1 MMHTPLNKDSFAATR
16 VPAVAQRGSVVV
28 VVVWAVAVAA
38 VLVSATQIVTFRQA
52 VVGRETLARVQAR
65 WAARAGIEQMVA
77 IMEFHLE
84 NADPDD
90 PMAVVRDMEEH
101 AIGTTAT
108 GGWDIRHFLDGI
120 EWAGPLDEGA
130 KLNINVATS
139 TQLTNLPNM
148 TPDVVDA
155 IVDWRDADD
164 NVQGLGAESDYYSN
178 RTLGY
183 KPRNGNFR
191 SFAELELVA
200 GAWPQYVRGEDW
212 NLNGRL
218 DPNENDGNKSFPN
231 DKPDG
236 KLDGGWSKFLTATSV
251 QSPVSL
257 SGEDKLPLKG
267 ADPESLTKR
276 LGITAD
282 QAKALATYGNQP
294 NAKPEALIATPLS
307 QLGSGGAAGATGGA
321 SGGKS
326 GASGSSGGKGSGSGS
341 SGGGMSMSTGGGG
354 MSASGGGGGRGGSG
368 GGAVV
373 GMSPGGGSGGG
384 KGSGGSGGGSS
395 GGGRSGGGSGGSS
408 ASGSS
413 TATGGGS
420 SGRSSG
426 GGSSGGTGGPAAV
439 ADLTNVQ
446 LRAVLRELTADDFT
460 KPVPGRMNIN
470 TVPESVLKE
479 VLELDPRMA
488 DAIIARRRAKT
499 EGITSLADLSEIS
512 GINPTVLTQLATQF
526 DVTSSVYTVTCRG
539 RAATTG
545 AEVEIEVVI
554 DKSQLPA
561 KFLSYREQ

>member
-1 MMHTPLNKDSFAATR
+1 MMMFAPTR
-16 VPAVAQRGSVVV
+16 NRCTTMHVPMSQRAAHRGSVVV

-65 WAARAGIEQMVA
+65 WAARAGMEQMVA
-77 IMEFHLE
+77 IMEFHLQ

-101 AIGTTAT
+101 ATGTTAT
-108 GGWDIRHFLDGI
+108 GSWDIRHFLDGL

-130 KLNINVATS
+130 KLNINVATNM
-139 TQLTNLPNM
+139 QLTNIPNM

-155 IVDWRDADD
+155 IIDWRDADD
-164 NVQGLGAESDYYSN
+164 DVQGLGAESDYYSN

-200 GAWPQYVRGEDW
+200 GAWPLYVRGEDW

-251 QSPVSL
+251 QSPMSL
-257 SGEDKLPLKG
+257 SGENKLPLKG

-276 LGITAD
+276 LGIDAD
-282 QAKALATYGNQP
+282 QAKALVTYGNQP

-307 QLGSGGAAGATGGA
+307 QLASGGTGGTGGTGGA
-321 SGGKS
+321 GSTGSGSSSGTGGKS
-326 GASGSSGGKGSGSGS
+326 GGTGARTGGTSSGGTSMSASASGASSGGRGSTGSSGSGSGS
-341 SGGGMSMSTGGGG
+341 S
-354 MSASGGGGGRGGSG
+354 A
-368 GGAVV
+368 A
-373 GMSPGGGSGGG
+373 
-384 KGSGGSGGGSS
+384 
-395 GGGRSGGGSGGSS
+395 
-408 ASGSS
+408 A
-413 TATGGGS
+413 GGGS
-420 SGRSSG
+420 SGRSSSG
-426 GGSSGGTGGPAAV
+426 RSSGGTGGTSAV
-439 ADLTNVQ
+439 ADLTSQQ
-446 LRAVLRELTADDFT
+446 LRAVLRETTADDFA

-470 TVPESVLKE
+470 TVPDSVLKE
-479 VLELDPRMA
+479 VLEMDPRVA
-488 DAIIARRRAKT
+488 DAIIARRRSKP
-499 EGITSLADLSEIS
+499 EGITSLADLSDMS

-526 DVTSSVYTVTCRG
+526 DVTSSVYTVTSRG

-545 AEVEIEVVI
+545 AEVEIEAVV

-561 KFLSYREQ
+561 KIISYREQ

>member
-1 MMHTPLNKDSFAATR
+1 MMMFAPTR
-16 VPAVAQRGSVVV
+16 HRCNTMHAPMSQRAAQRGSVVV

-65 WAARAGIEQMVA
+65 WAARAGMEQMVA
-77 IMEFHLE
+77 IMEFHLQ

-101 AIGTTAT
+101 ATGTTAT
-108 GGWDIRHFLDGI
+108 GSWDIRHFLDGL

-130 KLNINVATS
+130 KLNINVATNM
-139 TQLTNLPNM
+139 QLTNIPNM

-155 IVDWRDADD
+155 IIDWRDADD
-164 NVQGLGAESDYYSN
+164 DVQGLGAESDYYSN

-200 GAWPQYVRGEDW
+200 GAWPLYVRGEDW

-251 QSPVSL
+251 QSPMSL
-257 SGEDKLPLKG
+257 SGENKLPLKG

-276 LGITAD
+276 LGIDAE

-307 QLGSGGAAGATGGA
+307 QLA
-321 SGGKS
+321 SGG
-326 GASGSSGGKGSGSGS
+326 
-341 SGGGMSMSTGGGG
+341 TGG
-354 MSASGGGGGRGGSG
+354 
-368 GGAVV
+368 
-373 GMSPGGGSGGG
+373 
-384 KGSGGSGGGSS
+384 
-395 GGGRSGGGSGGSS
+395 
-408 ASGSS
+408 
-413 TATGGGS
+413 TGGTGS
-420 SGRSSG
+420 TG
-426 GGSSGGTGGPAAV
+426 GGSSGGTGGKSGGTGGRSGGASTSVSASGASSGGSSGGGRGSTGSSGSGSGASGSSAAAGGGSSGRSSSGRSSGGTGGTSAV
-439 ADLTNVQ
+439 ADLTSQQ
-446 LRAVLRELTADDFT
+446 LRAVLRETTADDFA

-470 TVPESVLKE
+470 TVPDSVLKE
-479 VLELDPRMA
+479 VLEMDPRVA
-488 DAIIARRRAKT
+488 DAIIARRRSKP
-499 EGITSLADLSEIS
+499 EGITSLADLSDMS

-526 DVTSSVYTVTCRG
+526 DVTSSVYTVTSRG

-545 AEVEIEVVI
+545 AEVEIEAVV

-561 KFLSYREQ
+561 KIISYREQ

>member
-1 MMHTPLNKDSFAATR
+1 MMMFAPTR
-16 VPAVAQRGSVVV
+16 NRCTTMHVPMSQRAAHRGSVVV

-65 WAARAGIEQMVA
+65 WAARAGMEQMVA
-77 IMEFHLE
+77 IMEFHLQ

-101 AIGTTAT
+101 ATGTTAT
-108 GGWDIRHFLDGI
+108 GSWDIRHFLDGL

-130 KLNINVATS
+130 KLNINVATNM
-139 TQLTNLPNM
+139 QLTNIPNM

-155 IVDWRDADD
+155 IIDWRDADD
-164 NVQGLGAESDYYSN
+164 DVQGLGAESDYYSN

-200 GAWPQYVRGEDW
+200 GAWPLYVRGEDW

-251 QSPVSL
+251 QSPMSL
-257 SGEDKLPLKG
+257 SGENKLPLKG

-276 LGITAD
+276 LGIDAE

-307 QLGSGGAAGATGGA
+307 QLA
-321 SGGKS
+321 SGG
-326 GASGSSGGKGSGSGS
+326 
-341 SGGGMSMSTGGGG
+341 TGG
-354 MSASGGGGGRGGSG
+354 
-368 GGAVV
+368 
-373 GMSPGGGSGGG
+373 
-384 KGSGGSGGGSS
+384 
-395 GGGRSGGGSGGSS
+395 
-408 ASGSS
+408 
-413 TATGGGS
+413 TGGTGS
-420 SGRSSG
+420 TG
-426 GGSSGGTGGPAAV
+426 GGSSGGTGGKSGGTGGRSGGASTSVSASGASSGGSSGGGRGSTGSSGSGSGASGSSAAAGGGSSGRSSSGRSSGGTGGTSAV
-439 ADLTNVQ
+439 ADLTSQQ
-446 LRAVLRELTADDFT
+446 LRAVLRETTADDFA

-470 TVPESVLKE
+470 TVPDSVLKE
-479 VLELDPRMA
+479 VLEMDPRVA
-488 DAIIARRRAKT
+488 DAIIARRRSKP
-499 EGITSLADLSEIS
+499 EGITSLADLSDMS

-526 DVTSSVYTVTCRG
+526 DVTSSVYTVTSRG

-545 AEVEIEVVI
+545 AEVEIEAVV

-561 KFLSYREQ
+561 KIISYREQ

>member
-1 MMHTPLNKDSFAATR
+1 MMMFAPTR
-16 VPAVAQRGSVVV
+16 NRCTKMHASMSQRAAHRGSVVV

-65 WAARAGIEQMVA
+65 WAARAGMEQMVA
-77 IMEFHLE
+77 IMEFHLQ

-101 AIGTTAT
+101 ATGTTAT
-108 GGWDIRHFLDGI
+108 GSWDIRHFLDGL

-139 TQLTNLPNM
+139 MQLTNIPNM

-155 IVDWRDADD
+155 IIDWRDADD
-164 NVQGLGAESDYYSN
+164 DVQGLGAESDYYSN

-183 KPRNGNFR
+183 TPRNGNFR

-200 GAWPQYVRGEDW
+200 GAWPLYVRGEDW

-218 DPNENDGNKSFPN
+218 DANENDGNKSFPN

-251 QSPVSL
+251 QSPMSL
-257 SGEDKLPLKG
+257 SGENKLPLQG

-276 LGITAD
+276 LGIDAE

-307 QLGSGGAAGATGGA
+307 QLASGGTAGTGGA
-321 SGGKS
+321 GG
-326 GASGSSGGKGSGSGS
+326 
-341 SGGGMSMSTGGGG
+341 TGGT
-354 MSASGGGGGRGGSG
+354 GS
-368 GGAVV
+368 
-373 GMSPGGGSGGG
+373 
-384 KGSGGSGGGSS
+384 
-395 GGGRSGGGSGGSS
+395 
-408 ASGSS
+408 
-413 TATGGGS
+413 T
-420 SGRSSG
+420 G
-426 GGSSGGTGGPAAV
+426 GGSSGGTGGKSGGTGGRSGGASMSVSASGASSGGRGSTGSSGSGSGGSGSSSAAGGGSSGRSSSGRSSGGTGGTSAV
-439 ADLTNVQ
+439 ADLTNEQ
-446 LRAVLRELTADDFT
+446 LRAVLRETTADDFA

-470 TVPESVLKE
+470 TVPDSVLKE
-479 VLELDPRMA
+479 VLEIDPRVA
-488 DAIIARRRAKT
+488 DAIIARRRSKP
-499 EGITSLADLSEIS
+499 EGITSLADLSDMS

-526 DVTSSVYTVTCRG
+526 DVTSSVYTVTSRG

-545 AEVEIEVVI
+545 AEVEIEAVV

-561 KFLSYREQ
+561 KIISYREQ

>member
-1 MMHTPLNKDSFAATR
+1 MMMFAPIRHGCTAMNTPMSQRATAR
-16 VPAVAQRGSVVV
+16 RGSVVV

-65 WAARAGIEQMVA
+65 WAARAGMEQMVA

-101 AIGTTAT
+101 ATGTTAT
-108 GGWDIRHFLDGI
+108 GSWDIRHFLDGL

-139 TQLTNLPNM
+139 VQLTNIPNM

-178 RTLGY
+178 RSLGY

-251 QSPVSL
+251 QSPMSL
-257 SGEDKLPLKG
+257 SGEEKLPLKG

-276 LGITAD
+276 LGIDAD
-282 QAKALATYGNQP
+282 QAKALATYGNQA

-307 QLGSGGAAGATGGA
+307 QLSTPAGAGGTGGT
-321 SGGKS
+321 
-326 GASGSSGGKGSGSGS
+326 GS
-341 SGGGMSMSTGGGG
+341 SGGGSGSTGGKTGGGTSGGGSTGGG
-354 MSASGGGGGRGGSG
+354 RGT
-368 GGAVV
+368 
-373 GMSPGGGSGGG
+373 
-384 KGSGGSGGGSS
+384 GGGSS
-395 GGGRSGGGSGGSS
+395 GGMSVSTGGGAQSVSGGAAGGRGATSAGGSS
-408 ASGSS
+408 SA
-413 TATGGGS
+413 GGGS
-420 SGRSSG
+420 SGRSSSG
-426 GGSSGGTGGPAAV
+426 RSSGGTGGASAV
-439 ADLTNVQ
+439 ANLTNAQ
-446 LRAVLRELTADDFT
+446 LRAVLRETTADDFT

-470 TVPESVLKE
+470 TVPDSVLKE
-479 VLELDPRMA
+479 VLEIDPRLA
-488 DAIIARRRAKT
+488 DAIIARRRAKP
-499 EGITSLADLSEIS
+499 EGITSLADLSDMS

-526 DVTSSVYTVTCRG
+526 DVTSSVYTVTSRG
-539 RAATTG
+539 RAASTS
-545 AEVEIEVVI
+545 AEVEIEAVI

-561 KFLSYREQ
+561 KIISYREQ

>member
-1 MMHTPLNKDSFAATR
+1 MMMFAPTR
-16 VPAVAQRGSVVV
+16 NRCTTMHVPMSQRAAHRGSVVV

-65 WAARAGIEQMVA
+65 WAARAGMEQMVA
-77 IMEFHLE
+77 IMEFHLQ

-101 AIGTTAT
+101 ATGTTAT
-108 GGWDIRHFLDGI
+108 GSWDIRHFLDGL

-139 TQLTNLPNM
+139 VQLTNIPNM

-178 RTLGY
+178 RSLGY

-200 GAWPQYVRGEDW
+200 GAWPLYVRGEDW

-251 QSPVSL
+251 QSPMSL
-257 SGEDKLPLKG
+257 SGENKLPLKG

-276 LGITAD
+276 LGIDAE

-307 QLGSGGAAGATGGA
+307 QLA
-321 SGGKS
+321 SGG
-326 GASGSSGGKGSGSGS
+326 
-341 SGGGMSMSTGGGG
+341 TGG
-354 MSASGGGGGRGGSG
+354 
-368 GGAVV
+368 
-373 GMSPGGGSGGG
+373 
-384 KGSGGSGGGSS
+384 
-395 GGGRSGGGSGGSS
+395 
-408 ASGSS
+408 
-413 TATGGGS
+413 TGGTGS
-420 SGRSSG
+420 TG
-426 GGSSGGTGGPAAV
+426 GGSSGGTGGKSGGTGGRSGGASTSVSASGASSGGSSGGGRGSTGSSGSGSGASGSSAAAGGGSSGRSSSGRSSGGTGGTSAV
-439 ADLTNVQ
+439 ADLTSQQ
-446 LRAVLRELTADDFT
+446 LRAVLRETTADDFA

-470 TVPESVLKE
+470 TVPDSVLKE
-479 VLELDPRMA
+479 VLEMDPRVA
-488 DAIIARRRAKT
+488 DAIIARRRSKP
-499 EGITSLADLSEIS
+499 EGITSLADLSDMS

-526 DVTSSVYTVTCRG
+526 DVTSSVYTVTSRG

-545 AEVEIEVVI
+545 AEVEIEAVV

-561 KFLSYREQ
+561 KIISYREQ

>member
-1 MMHTPLNKDSFAATR
+1 MMMFAPTR
-16 VPAVAQRGSVVV
+16 NRCTTMHVPMSQRAAHRGSVVV

-65 WAARAGIEQMVA
+65 WAARAGMEQMVA
-77 IMEFHLE
+77 IMEFHLQ

-101 AIGTTAT
+101 ATGTTAT
-108 GGWDIRHFLDGI
+108 GSWDIRHFLDGL

-130 KLNINVATS
+130 KLNINVATNM
-139 TQLTNLPNM
+139 QLTNIPNM

-155 IVDWRDADD
+155 IIDWRDADD
-164 NVQGLGAESDYYSN
+164 DVQGLGAESDYYSN

-200 GAWPQYVRGEDW
+200 GAWPLYVRGEDW

-251 QSPVSL
+251 QSPMSL
-257 SGEDKLPLKG
+257 SGENKLPLKG

-276 LGITAD
+276 LGIDAE

-307 QLGSGGAAGATGGA
+307 QLASGGTGGTGSTGGTGTTGSGSSSGTGGKSGGAGGRTGGA
-321 SGGKS
+321 SSGGTSMSASAS
-326 GASGSSGGKGSGSGS
+326 GASSGGRGSTGSSGSGSGS
-341 SGGGMSMSTGGGG
+341 S
-354 MSASGGGGGRGGSG
+354 A
-368 GGAVV
+368 A
-373 GMSPGGGSGGG
+373 
-384 KGSGGSGGGSS
+384 
-395 GGGRSGGGSGGSS
+395 
-408 ASGSS
+408 A
-413 TATGGGS
+413 GGGS
-420 SGRSSG
+420 SGRSSSG
-426 GGSSGGTGGPAAV
+426 RSSGGTGGTSAV
-439 ADLTNVQ
+439 ADLTSQQ
-446 LRAVLRELTADDFT
+446 LRAVLRETTADDFA

-470 TVPESVLKE
+470 TVPDSVLKE
-479 VLELDPRMA
+479 VLEMDPRVA
-488 DAIIARRRAKT
+488 DAIIARRRSKP
-499 EGITSLADLSEIS
+499 EGITSLADLSDMS

-526 DVTSSVYTVTCRG
+526 DVTSSVYTVTSRG

-545 AEVEIEVVI
+545 AEVEIEAVV

-561 KFLSYREQ
+561 KIISYREQ

>member
-1 MMHTPLNKDSFAATR
+1 MMMFASTRNRCTTMHTPMSQRAA
-16 VPAVAQRGSVVV
+16 AHRGSVVV

-65 WAARAGIEQMVA
+65 WAARAGMEQMVA

-101 AIGTTAT
+101 ATGTTAT
-108 GGWDIRHFLDGI
+108 GSWDIRHFLDGL

-139 TQLTNLPNM
+139 TQLTNIPNM

-178 RTLGY
+178 RSLGY

-251 QSPVSL
+251 QSPMSL
-257 SGEDKLPLKG
+257 SGEEKLPLKG

-276 LGITAD
+276 LGIDAD
-282 QAKALATYGNQP
+282 QAKALATYGNQA

-307 QLGSGGAAGATGGA
+307 QLTATGGTGGT
-321 SGGKS
+321 SGTG
-326 GASGSSGGKGSGSGS
+326 GTGGTGGGSGSTGGKGGGSTGGSG
-341 SGGGMSMSTGGGG
+341 STGGG
-354 MSASGGGGGRGGSG
+354 RGT
-368 GGAVV
+368 
-373 GMSPGGGSGGG
+373 
-384 KGSGGSGGGSS
+384 GSGGSGGGSS
-395 GGGRSGGGSGGSS
+395 GGMSVSTGGGAQSVSGGAAGGRGSTSAGGSS
-408 ASGSS
+408 SA
-413 TATGGGS
+413 GGGS
-420 SGRSSG
+420 SGRSSSG
-426 GGSSGGTGGPAAV
+426 RSSGGTGGASAV
-439 ADLTNVQ
+439 ADLTNAQ
-446 LRAVLRELTADDFT
+446 LRAVLRETTADDFT

-470 TVPESVLKE
+470 TVPDSVLKE
-479 VLELDPRMA
+479 VLEIDPRLA
-488 DAIIARRRAKT
+488 DAIIARRRAKP
-499 EGITSLADLSEIS
+499 EGITSLADLSDMS

-526 DVTSSVYTVTCRG
+526 DVTSSVYTVTSRG
-539 RAATTG
+539 RAASTG
-545 AEVEIEVVI
+545 AEVEIEAVV

-561 KFLSYREQ
+561 KIISYREQ

>member
-1 MMHTPLNKDSFAATR
+1 MMLFAPIRHGYTAMNTPMSQRATAR
-16 VPAVAQRGSVVV
+16 RGSVVV

-65 WAARAGIEQMVA
+65 WAARAGMEQMVA

-101 AIGTTAT
+101 ATGTTAT
-108 GGWDIRHFLDGI
+108 GSWDIRHFLDGL

-139 TQLTNLPNM
+139 VQLTNIPNM

-178 RTLGY
+178 RSLGY

-251 QSPVSL
+251 QSPMSL
-257 SGEDKLPLKG
+257 SGEEKLPLKG

-276 LGITAD
+276 LGIDAD
-282 QAKALATYGNQP
+282 QAKALATYGNQA

-307 QLGSGGAAGATGGA
+307 QLSTPAGAGGTGGT
-321 SGGKS
+321 
-326 GASGSSGGKGSGSGS
+326 GS
-341 SGGGMSMSTGGGG
+341 SGGGSGSTGGKTGGGTSGGGSTGGG
-354 MSASGGGGGRGGSG
+354 RGT
-368 GGAVV
+368 
-373 GMSPGGGSGGG
+373 
-384 KGSGGSGGGSS
+384 GGGSS
-395 GGGRSGGGSGGSS
+395 GGMSVSTGGGAQSVSGGAAGGRGATSAGGSS
-408 ASGSS
+408 SA
-413 TATGGGS
+413 GGGS
-420 SGRSSG
+420 SGRSSSG
-426 GGSSGGTGGPAAV
+426 RSSGGTGGASAV
-439 ADLTNVQ
+439 ANLTNAQ
-446 LRAVLRELTADDFT
+446 LRAVLRETTADDFT

-470 TVPESVLKE
+470 TVPDSVLKE
-479 VLELDPRMA
+479 VLEIDPRLA
-488 DAIIARRRAKT
+488 DAIIARRRAKP
-499 EGITSLADLSEIS
+499 EGITSLADLSDMS

-526 DVTSSVYTVTCRG
+526 DVTSSVYTVTSRG
-539 RAATTG
+539 RAASTS
-545 AEVEIEVVI
+545 AEVEIEAVI

-561 KFLSYREQ
+561 KIISYREQ